1 MQFVGPDSFS
11 IFLSIGLLVGIVV
24 GGLASISGA
33 IYGAL
38 FIQFV
43 PNLADDVSKAAPSA
57 STAVVLILTVY
68 LAPRGVAGL
77 LQKLAQLTALKVVRH
92 VELPKEKQ

>member
-1 MQFVGPDSFS
+1 MQFVGPDSFAVFVS
-11 IFLSIGLLVGIVV
+11 ISFLVGVVV

-43 PNLADDVSKAAPSA
+43 PDLADYVSKAAPSA
-57 STAVVLILTVY
+57 VYGVVLIVSIY
-68 LAPRGVAGL
+68 LMPRGVAGSL
-77 LQKLAQLTALKVVRH
+77 RRLVTQ
-92 VELPKEKQ
+92 PKEGP